1 MAVLSEYNE
10 EFHKDNFYNPI
21 GLSGYLTP
29 LQRKKLREKRNIKL
43 STFVE
48 KEPTSLRK
56 ITKEKGIKK
65 AKDRRTPK
73 LKVKTKSI
81 KKILNSKH
89 SKEVGPQLECSISE
103 LIQHRKDDSM
113 KEKRFFKSRSPQ
125 HLKKA
130 KFVMPLTYK
139 KNLLD
144 FGSEKFV
151 SSPTNLLAV
160 KNVAEKISVNKAL
173 TPLESLRIG
182 ENDIQVNTYEKN
194 DALDDSLGITSKNI
208 EASNLEANSIVEKR
222 ILADISDK
230 VENTECKVA
239 SNSNSEVMLDIF
251 DFNWPSDEE
260 LLERQHRA
268 RAKLRESLQ
277 LKYNAKLNDSKE
289 ITSDSKE
296 ITSDSEQ
303 LSSPKYYPIFSSNQ
317 RCNQREYNQ
326 SKSKKAAFSIM
337 DTSKAGEQ
345 LIIDAGQKEIGA
357 KMCKTCGMIYFIGQE
372 EDEKLHSGYHQTF
385 LINLRFPGWKKECV
399 VGLFDDGRII
409 QVTETDKNFKLKK
422 IQDILFIV
430 NRDLGF
436 PNAGLPV
443 RPNVMFLLFI
453 SVDKKVG
460 GCLVAESIDS
470 ACRVISDEISEERKS
485 DGKVIWNLG
494 SWYASS
500 ESVPAICGIN
510 RIWVSREFRRCKV
523 ASRLVDCLRQ
533 NFLYG
538 HVVELHELAFTDPSP
553 DGREFAAAYTGTD
566 NFLVYK

>member
-1 MAVLSEYNE
+1 MAILNEYKE
-10 EFHKDNFYNPI
+10 KSHKDNFYNPI

-43 STFVE
+43 SAFDE
-48 KEPTSLRK
+48 KEPNSLRK
-56 ITKEKGIKK
+56 ITTEKGIKK
-65 AKDRRTPK
+65 AKTLRTPK
-73 LKVKTKSI
+73 LKVKAKVI
-81 KKILNSKH
+81 KKILNRKH
-89 SKEVGPQLECSISE
+89 SKEVGPQLECSISK
-103 LIQHRKDDSM
+103 LIQHRKDESM

-151 SSPTNLLAV
+151 SSPTTLQPIE
-160 KNVAEKISVNKAL
+160 NVAERTSVNKAL
-173 TPLESLRIG
+173 TQLESLKIDQ
-182 ENDIQVNTYEKN
+182 NDMQVNTDKKI
-194 DALDDSLGITSKNI
+194 DTLDDSLAIDSENT
-208 EASNLEANSIVEKR
+208 ERSNLEANSTVDKQ
-222 ILADISDK
+222 ILADISRNL
-230 VENTECKVA
+230 ENTKCKFD
-239 SNSNSEVMLDIF
+239 SNSNREVIPDIF

-260 LLERQHRA
+260 LLERQQRA
-268 RAKLRESLQ
+268 RAKLRESIK
-277 LKYNAKLNDSKE
+277 LKYNARLNDSKE
-289 ITSDSKE
+289 IVN
-296 ITSDSEQ
+296 DSEQ
-303 LSSPKYYPIFSSNQ
+303 LSSPKYYPIFNSDQS
-317 RCNQREYNQ
+317 CNQQENNQ
-326 SKSKKAAFSIM
+326 SKSKKAPLNIM

-409 QVTETDKNFKLKK
+409 QVTENDKNFKLKK

-460 GCLVAESIDS
+460 GCVVAESIDS
-470 ACRVISDEISEERKS
+470 ACRVISDENSVEEKS
-485 DGKVIWNLG
+485 DGKVIWKLG

-510 RIWVSREFRRCKV
+510 RIWVSRELRRSKV

-533 NFLYG
+533 NFIFG

>member
-1 MAVLSEYNE
+1 MAVLNEYNE

-48 KEPTSLRK
+48 KEPNSLRK

-65 AKDRRTPK
+65 AKDRRIPK
-73 LKVKTKSI
+73 LKVKTKGI
-81 KKILNSKH
+81 KKILISKH
-89 SKEVGPQLECSISE
+89 SKVGAHLECSISE
-103 LIQHRKDDSM
+103 LVQHRKDESM

-144 FGSEKFV
+144 FGSEKFF

-173 TPLESLRIG
+173 TSLESLTNG
-182 ENDIQVNTYEKN
+182 ENDMQVNTYEKN
-194 DALDDSLGITSKNI
+194 DTSDDSLGINSKNI
-208 EASNLEANSIVEKR
+208 ETSNLESNSIVEKQ
-222 ILADISDK
+222 ILADISEK
-230 VENTECKVA
+230 VKNTECKVA
-239 SNSNSEVMLDIF
+239 SNSNSEVIPDIF

-268 RAKLRESLQ
+268 RAKFRESLQ
-277 LKYNAKLNDSKE
+277 LKYNAKLKDSKE
-289 ITSDSKE
+289 V
-296 ITSDSEQ
+296 TSDSEQ
-303 LSSPKYYPIFSSNQ
+303 LSSPKYYPIFNINQ
-317 RCNQREYNQ
+317 RCNQQEYNQ
-326 SKSKKAAFSIM
+326 SKSKKAALSIM

-470 ACRVISDEISEERKS
+470 ACQVISEETSEEKKS
-485 DGKVIWNLG
+485 DRKVIWNLG

-510 RIWVSREFRRCKV
+510 RIWVSRELRRCKV

-533 NFLYG
+533 NFLFG